1 MGEKSE
7 RVKTKTKEMDKVG
20 KKINKKKEL
29 QQK

>member
-7 RVKTKTKEMDKVG
+7 RVKTKTEEMDKVG

>member
-7 RVKTKTKEMDKVG
+7 RVKTETEEVDKVG